1 VEEGQLVGAVP
12 SHGDKQRAS
21 ILFCAAVAAATAGVL
36 GRWGRGE
43 IRASDDAQLDARIDE
58 QRKTNGVLP
67 AAQKALCPVDRIERP
82 HACEKKKEIKNR
94 PSQQEKERN
103 ARPVRR
109 PPAYLPLS
117 MARKSASAPHRLPR
131 PHSARSSHPASASA
145 SASESLLLDEER
157 RVVEVESG
165 GCARTSSASSTTRAR
180 SASLSFSFVV
190 GDEDKDED
198 ARRSEASSSPTMG
211 SSGKAFE
218 RTMLMTACA
227 A

>member
-1 VEEGQLVGAVP
+1 MEEGQLVGAVP

-117 MARKSASAPHRLPR
+117 MARKSVSAPHRLPR
-131 PHSARSSHPASASA
+131 PHSARSSHPVSA